1 MKLAFDEYPIKTY
14 IGPKYPAP
22 RRKDLTPDETII
34 KVPSLIV
41 SNMSLFICKH
51 PEKMLQVLKDT
62 IWTSKTETVCP
73 RLKYVPNNHNNHN
86 NHNHHHHHHN
96 TNNPNSGYLPREM
109 WHGVRLAW
117 GSLRANRFDWI
128 FSLISDILA
137 KSTPGS
143 FYHCT
148 KYQSNGFDY
157 ACFNEH
163 WASTEFWSSKYFSAA
178 QMLKLANTFFD
189 FLLKY
194 RPSPEVFY
202 YFLILAIYI
211 YPCTLQIFR
220 PMLLGIC
227 P

>member
-1 MKLAFDEYPIKTY
+1 
-14 IGPKYPAP
+14 
-22 RRKDLTPDETII
+22 
-34 KVPSLIV
+34 
-41 SNMSLFICKH
+41 
-51 PEKMLQVLKDT
+51 
-62 IWTSKTETVCP
+62 
-73 RLKYVPNNHNNHN
+73 
-86 NHNHHHHHHN
+86 
-96 TNNPNSGYLPREM
+96 M

-227 P
+227 PWRSPPMTPVLRCGSRWLSSCGWLYLVRWLRNRKCWILGKVFIYVVCVCVCVCVWANFLL

>member
-1 MKLAFDEYPIKTY
+1 
-14 IGPKYPAP
+14 
-22 RRKDLTPDETII
+22 
-34 KVPSLIV
+34 
-41 SNMSLFICKH
+41 
-51 PEKMLQVLKDT
+51 
-62 IWTSKTETVCP
+62 
-73 RLKYVPNNHNNHN
+73 
-86 NHNHHHHHHN
+86 
-96 TNNPNSGYLPREM
+96 M

-178 QMLKLANTFFD
+178 QMLKLANTLFD

-194 RPSPEVFY
+194 RPSPEVFLFP
-202 YFLILAIYI
+202 YFNNLYVLMHFKHFQTYASWNLNVKESPYDPSVAMWKALVERLWLVVFNALASEQKVLDI
-211 YPCTLQIFR
+211 R
-220 PMLLGIC
+220 
-227 P
+227 